1 MVSRKVDIWKCTEV
15 DQGSS
20 DPTWQYSTRLQMLK
34 IISRRM
40 RAKGRE
46 SGSCTMGHS
55 SGVIETLTASSSL
68 HSDQSI
74 QPLKITEEL
83 LRKILTFHDV
93 DSSFMDVLLSFGD
106 VPNLSE
112 AGSSNISNVLL
123 SDGSRSRFQRNSGHC
138 PALIPP
144 RPLVSIEIR

>member
-1 MVSRKVDIWKCTEV
+1 MWPI
-15 DQGSS
+15 
-20 DPTWQYSTRLQMLK
+20 
-34 IISRRM
+34 
-40 RAKGRE
+40 
-46 SGSCTMGHS
+46 

-74 QPLKITEEL
+74 QPLEITEEL

-112 AGSSNISNVLL
+112 AGSSNISNVVTA
-123 SDGSRSRFQRNSGHC
+123 DGSRSR
-138 PALIPP
+138 
-144 RPLVSIEIR
+144 V